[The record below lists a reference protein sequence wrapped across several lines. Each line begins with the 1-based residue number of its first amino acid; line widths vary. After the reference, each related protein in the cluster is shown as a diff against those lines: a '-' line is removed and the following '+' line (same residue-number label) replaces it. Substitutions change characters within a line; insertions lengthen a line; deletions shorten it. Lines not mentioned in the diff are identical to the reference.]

1 MISICIPIYNF
12 DITNLIGELSKQAKL
27 CDSPV
32 ELVLIDDYSDSE
44 FKEINDSVCKEHK
57 YIELKKNIGRS
68 KIRNLFLD
76 YVSYDCLLFLDCD
89 SLVIS
94 NQFIENY
101 IVAYKKSKKQ
111 VICGGRV
118 YERTAPSRSQ
128 RLSWMYGVERE
139 SKSYTERQQ
148 HPYSSFMTNNFLVH
162 AEVLKEL
169 PFDEC
174 LSKYGHEDT
183 LFGFYL
189 KQNSKTI
196 LHIDNAIL
204 NGDIENNEE
213 YLNKTSLAIE
223 NLALILSKLEN
234 RKGFGES
241 VSLLSFHQKLK
252 KYQLLYLV
260 LFLAPIINTI
270 FLLLLKLGV
279 VNLTLFNYYKLN
291 YLSKVLNKKKS

>member
-32 ELVLIDDYSDSE
+32 ELVLIDDYSDGE

-94 NQFIENY
+94 DQFIENY
-101 IVAYKKSKKQ
+101 IIAYKESMKQ

-118 YERTAPSRSQ
+118 YERTPPSKSQ
-128 RLSWMYGVERE
+128 RLSWMYGVKRE
-139 SKSYTERQQ
+139 SKSYAERQQ
-148 HPYSSFMTNNFLVH
+148 DPYSSFMTNNFLVH

-169 PFDEC
+169 PFDES

-189 KQNSKTI
+189 QQNSKTI

-204 NGDIENNEE
+204 NGDIENNED

-234 RKGFGES
+234 KKGFVES

-270 FLLLLKLGV
+270 FILLLKLGV
-279 VNLTLFNYYKLN
+279 VNLTFFNYYKLS

>member
-32 ELVLIDDYSDSE
+32 ELVLIDDYSDDE

-57 YIELKKNIGRS
+57 YIELNKNIGRS

-89 SLVIS
+89 SLIVS
-94 NQFIENY
+94 DSFIEDY
-101 IVAYKKSKKQ
+101 ISAYNTSNAQ

-118 YERTAPSRSQ
+118 YERTSPSRSQ
-128 RLSWMYGVERE
+128 RLSWVYGVKRE

-148 HPYSSFMTNNFLVH
+148 QPYSSFMTNNFLVH
-162 AEVLKEL
+162 AKVLKEL

-189 KQNSKTI
+189 QQNSKTI
-196 LHIDNAIL
+196 LHINNVIL

-213 YLNKTSLAIE
+213 YLNKTNLAIE
-223 NLALILSKLEN
+223 NLVLIISKLEN
-234 RKGFGES
+234 KKGFVES
-241 VSLLSFHQKLK
+241 ISLLSFHQKLK
-252 KYQLLYLV
+252 KYQLLSLV
-260 LFLAPIINTI
+260 LFLAPIINI
-270 FLLLLKLGV
+270 FFLLLLKSGI